1 MKSLGISHQTLQ
13 QFMDAPFGKPNDA
26 KSLKYESKYRAYR
39 DSNKIKI
46 ESSIE
51 YEKRLAKILPNETV
65 ITYPTTPSE

>member
-26 KSLKYESKYRAYR
+26 KSLKYESKYRAYS

-51 YEKRLAKILPNETV
+51 YEKNYFIHMKV
-65 ITYPTTPSE
+65 PS